1 MARKKGLVGSLDDV
15 LAVIEKNKATLRERH
30 GITDIAVFGSYVRQE
45 AKPGSDIDIFVD
57 FKEGFKTFRNY
68 MRLRSFLE
76 KETGRKVDLAIKESI
91 REELKSR
98 ILQEAVHA

>member
-15 LAVIEKNKATLRERH
+15 LAVIGKKNKATLRERH
-30 GITDIAVFGSYVRQE
+30 GITDIAVFGSYMRQE

-68 MRLRSFLE
+68 MRLMSFLE
-76 KETGRKVDLAIKESI
+76 KEQGG
-91 REELKSR
+91 KST
-98 ILQEAVHA
+98 LP